1 METPENES
9 GNPISDYQKIAL
21 ERLKRHI
28 DNCPNCFSEHDLC
41 AEGYWLR
48 KMAELP

>member
-1 METPENES
+1 MEKPEVES
-9 GNPISDYQKIAL
+9 DKRISDYQKLAL
-21 ERLKRHI
+21 ERLQKHLE
-28 DNCPNCFSEHDLC
+28 NCPNCCAPRDLC